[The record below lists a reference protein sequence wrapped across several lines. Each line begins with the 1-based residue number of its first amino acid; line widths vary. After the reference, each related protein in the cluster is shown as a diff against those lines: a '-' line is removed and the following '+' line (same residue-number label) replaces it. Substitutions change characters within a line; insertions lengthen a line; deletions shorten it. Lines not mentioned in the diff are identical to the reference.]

1 MIPCPP
7 VQTDG
12 QCIKQIPRRGAAR
25 RDECGSWIV
34 ARCSLLDVSWLGL
47 RPAGIGDMAA
57 RREAF
62 LCLLQIDD
70 LRRRHMSDV
79 QGRHELHTRLHG
91 GSSPSSLWS
100 GIRYRFER
108 NVWLLSASYLRPYRA
123 LTSYDIARSSERSE
137 GIGGVEQAILRDTGV
152 TELWIPAGPG
162 SLMTP
167 HPHSLQSPKSSRE
180 R

>member
-1 MIPCPP
+1 MIPCPRCK
-7 VQTDG
+7 QTASASSRSPAEAPLG
-12 QCIKQIPRRGAAR
+12 GMSVAH
-25 RDECGSWIV
+25 GSLLV
-34 ARCSLLDVSWLGL
+34 ARCLVARTPTGT
-47 RPAGIGDMAA
+47 GIGDTAA
-57 RREAF
+57 RLEAS
-62 LCLLQIDD
+62 LCLLQIDG
-70 LRRRHMSDV
+70 LRRRHISDV

-91 GSSPSSLWS
+91 GSSPSSLCS
-100 GIRYRFER
+100 GIRFRFER

-123 LTSYDIARSSERSE
+123 LASYDIAQSSERSE

-167 HPHSLQSPKSSRE
+167 HPHSLQTPKSSKE